1 MSDPSQYQPVDVPP
15 PQNPPTQVP
24 YIQAPPAQAGL
35 SDSAACGLAY
45 FTFVPGLVFLL
56 AAPYNQ
62 NREIR
67 FHSWQSIIVFFTAI
81 IINVFVGVAL
91 GDCRIFS
98 PTFPA
103 QSDLLRD
110 RMRLVHPLA
119 ALRGQWLQ
127 REAICDSRDRRFCSQ
142 AGERVI
148 RRQAKGPLP
157 NKFQAGPR

>member
-91 GDCRIFS
+91 GIAGFFLPHFLRNLIYYAIECGWFILW
-98 PTFPA
+98 
-103 QSDLLRD
+103 LLCAVNGFNGKRFVIPVIGD
-110 RMRLVHPLA
+110 FA
-119 ALRGQWLQ
+119 AK
-127 REAICDSRDRRFCSQ
+127 Q
-142 AGERVI
+142 ANG
-148 RRQAKGPLP
+148 
-157 NKFQAGPR
+157 